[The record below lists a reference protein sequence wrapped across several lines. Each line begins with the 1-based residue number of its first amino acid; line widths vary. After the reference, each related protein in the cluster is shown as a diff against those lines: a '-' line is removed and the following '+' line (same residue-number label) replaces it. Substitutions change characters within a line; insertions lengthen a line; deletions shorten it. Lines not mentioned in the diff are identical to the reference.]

1 MLPLLLT
8 AAALLSI
15 TPAGDIYG
23 DVRLGEKY
31 LANTKLELK
40 CGTEPVQTA
49 TTDSLGSFR
58 FPVKSAGRCRL
69 TVDYDKQA
77 PSVDVVAFDKPA
89 RYRLIVELTGG
100 KYTVKRV

>member
-8 AAALLSI
+8 AASLLSI

-40 CGTEPVQTA
+40 CGTEAIQTA

-58 FPVKSAGRCRL
+58 FPVKAAGRCRL
-69 TVDYDKQA
+69 TVDYDKQT